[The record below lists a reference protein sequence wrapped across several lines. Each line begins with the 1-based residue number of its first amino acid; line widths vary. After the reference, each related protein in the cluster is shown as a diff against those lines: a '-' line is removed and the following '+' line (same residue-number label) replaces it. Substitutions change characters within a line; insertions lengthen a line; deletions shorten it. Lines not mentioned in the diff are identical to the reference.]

1 MPRFSGAGPI
11 FRYLI
16 RPHMFSKMI
25 ASNPDETRQ
34 AFPWCKAAWLVVYS
48 PKVTGKQT
56 FSQILPLSGQL
67 PAGPPWGAHTSDK
80 NTAELFLK
88 VRGKNKYIL

>member
-1 MPRFSGAGPI
+1 MKRGKLFLGV
-11 FRYLI
+11 
-16 RPHMFSKMI
+16 
-25 ASNPDETRQ
+25 
-34 AFPWCKAAWLVVYS
+34 KAIWPVVYS

-56 FSQILPLSGQL
+56 FGQILPLSGQL

-88 VRGKNKYIL
+88 VRGKNKYSIINIHHFV